1 MPRPDVPFLVRRRH
15 TYYTVH
21 NGCECAHSTDG
32 VSGSSITYRSHRWQ
46 KLMKPCLS
54 SSKYHAFHTSP
65 YHLLWTLSLPPRGI
79 NHFSEDSHI
88 QNWVLFLLRLHPFI
102 LCGVI
107 SPLISSSI
115 LGTYRPGEFI
125 FQCPIFLPFQTVHGV
140 LKARILMWFVIPF
153 SSDHILSDLSTMTR
167 PFGWPHTAWLSF
179 IELDTTVFHVIRLA
193 SCLWLWFKS
202 VCPLTPSLSTYRLT
216 WVSLTLNEGGS
227 ARLLLPTLDLG

>member
-1 MPRPDVPFLVRRRH
+1 MTGLTQFLSSILWCQDL
-15 TYYTVH
+15 TSLSWWGEDTPITTMH

-32 VSGSSITYRSHRWQ
+32 VSGRSITYRSHRWQ

-54 SSKYHAFHTSP
+54 SSKCHAFHTSP

-88 QNWVLFLLRLHPFI
+88 HNWVLFLLRLHPFI
-102 LCGVI
+102 LSGVI

-125 FQCPIFLPFQTVHGV
+125 FQCPIFSPFQTVHGV

-153 SSDHILSDLSTMTR
+153 SSGPHSVRPLNHDPAILGGPTQHGL
-167 PFGWPHTAWLSF
+167 
-179 IELDTTVFHVIRLA
+179 V
-193 SCLWLWFKS
+193 
-202 VCPLTPSLSTYRLT
+202 SLS
-216 WVSLTLNEGGS
+216 
-227 ARLLLPTLDLG
+227 